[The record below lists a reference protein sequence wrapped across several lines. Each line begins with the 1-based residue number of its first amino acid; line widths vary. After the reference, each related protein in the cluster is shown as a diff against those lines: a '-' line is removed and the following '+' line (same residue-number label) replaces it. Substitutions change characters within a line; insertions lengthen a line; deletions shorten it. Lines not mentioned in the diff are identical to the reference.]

1 METEEPNIERI
12 MLILLKDFSR
22 AHTITSLARDL
33 KLTRVGIWKI
43 LKKLE
48 SSKYINLKSVGSGKT
63 NTYLMNINWDNIIVE
78 KALALYLTEEAA
90 KQRRWRAN
98 FADLEQEADFLILY
112 GSILKFPK
120 EANDID
126 ILNVAKKSR
135 FLQIQKKVDRIQK
148 TQSKK
153 IHSINFTE
161 NELKEELKKSNKA
174 FIDSIKKGA
183 VLFGHENFVK
193 FIKNGE
199 KWI

>member
-1 METEEPNIERI
+1 METEESNIKRI

-22 AHTITSLARDL
+22 AHTITSLAGDL

-48 SSKYINLKSVGSGKT
+48 GNKYIALRSVGSGKT
-63 NTYLMNINWDNIIVE
+63 STYLIDINWDNIIVE
-78 KALALYLTEEAA
+78 KALVLYLTEEAA

-98 FADLEQEADFLILY
+98 FVDLEQEVDFLILY
-112 GSILKFPK
+112 GSVLKFPK

-126 ILNVAKKSR
+126 ILGVAKKSR
-135 FLQIQKKVDRIQK
+135 FLEIQKKSDRIQK

-161 NELKEELKKSNKA
+161 KEFKEELKKSNKA
-174 FIDSIKKGA
+174 FIDSIKMG
-183 VLFGHENFVK
+183 VILFGHEKFVGFMK
-193 FIKNGE
+193 KRE

>member
-1 METEEPNIERI
+1 METEESNIKRI

-22 AHTITSLARDL
+22 THTITSLARDL

-48 SSKYINLKSVGSGKT
+48 SNEYINLKSVGSGKT
-63 NTYLMNINWDNIIVE
+63 NAYIINISWNNIIVE

-126 ILNVAKKSR
+126 ILSVAKKSR
-135 FLQIQKKVDRIQK
+135 FLQIQKKVDKIQK

-161 NELKEELKKSNKA
+161 NEFKEELKKSNKA
-174 FIDSIKKGA
+174 FIESIKKGA

>member
-1 METEEPNIERI
+1 MEIEESNIKRI

-22 AHTITSLARDL
+22 THTITSLAGDL

-48 SSKYINLKSVGSGKT
+48 GNKYIALRSVGPGKT
-63 NTYLMNINWDNIIVE
+63 NTYLMNINWDNIVVE
-78 KALALYLTEEAA
+78 KALVLYLTEEAA
-90 KQRRWRAN
+90 KQRRWRTN
-98 FADLEQEADFLILY
+98 FADLEQEVNFLILY
-112 GSILKFPK
+112 GSILRFPK

-126 ILNVAKKSR
+126 ILGVAKKSR
-135 FLQIQKKVDRIQK
+135 FLEIQKKVDRIQK

-161 NELKEELKKSNKA
+161 KEFKEELKKSNKA
-174 FIDSIKKGA
+174 FIDSIKMG
-183 VLFGHENFVK
+183 VILFGHENFVK
-193 FIKNGE
+193 FMKKRE

>member
-1 METEEPNIERI
+1 METEESNIKRI

-22 AHTITSLARDL
+22 THTITSLARDL

-48 SSKYINLKSVGSGKT
+48 SNEYINLKSVGSGKT
-63 NTYLMNINWDNIIVE
+63 NAYIININWNNIIVE

-126 ILNVAKKSR
+126 ILSVAKKSR
-135 FLQIQKKVDRIQK
+135 FLQIQKKVDKIQK

-161 NELKEELKKSNKA
+161 NEFKEELKKSNKA
-174 FIDSIKKGA
+174 FIESIKKGA